1 MFNSSSKKERRLGT
15 PLFLKPFRSAT
26 GKAAMA
32 RRPGKPG
39 QHGQARTRRGGSEF
53 GKQLA
58 EKQKIQFTYG
68 IRDSQ
73 MRIIFK
79 KASKSLSTTGPLFVS
94 LLERRLDNV
103 VYRLGIA
110 PSRSVARQ
118 IVGHGHI
125 QVNGKRVNIPSC
137 QTKVGDVIAI
147 RPQSKEYGMFK
158 DLADRL
164 KKADAPN
171 WLTLNPETATGTVK
185 MLPKDIDT
193 GFDISLVVD
202 YYSKL
207 VK

>member
-103 VYRLGIA
+103 VYRLGFA

-118 IVGHGHI
+118 VVGHGHI
-125 QVNGKRVNIPSC
+125 FVNGERFGEVAGGLLVRREQHVGVWFRHGGWSC
-137 QTKVGDVIAI
+137 SS
-147 RPQSKEYGMFK
+147 P
-158 DLADRL
+158 
-164 KKADAPN
+164 
-171 WLTLNPETATGTVK
+171 
-185 MLPKDIDT
+185 
-193 GFDISLVVD
+193 ISAGASLQGELRGRQVFQ
-202 YYSKL
+202 KGEFAA
-207 VK
+207 